1 MPAKENTV
9 ADGEVILGRV
19 SAVFGVKG
27 WLRVHSYTEP
37 RDSILSFRDW
47 SLHHDGKSQKV
58 TVAECRKQ
66 GNSLVVRFDGIG
78 DRDTAAELLGSLI
91 SVPRQQ
97 LPALPTDQYYWVDL
111 QGMQVIHRDGRVLG
125 RVAYL
130 LATGANDVLVVRE
143 GDREILVPFLTE
155 KVILNVDTTKRVI
168 NVDWDWD

>member
-9 ADGEVILGRV
+9 ADGEVILGRI

-27 WLRVHSYTEP
+27 WLKVHSYTEP

-47 SLHHDGKSQKV
+47 SLQRDGRTQKV
-58 TVAECRKQ
+58 TIAEGRKQ
-66 GNSLVVRFDGIG
+66 GNSLVVRFDGIE

-91 SVPRQQ
+91 SVPRDKLPD
-97 LPALPTDQYYWVDL
+97 LPADQYYWGDL

-143 GDREILVPFLTE
+143 GDREILVPFLTD
-155 KVILNVDTTKRVI
+155 KVILGVDATNGVI
-168 NVDWDWD
+168 NVDWEWE

>member
-27 WLRVHSYTEP
+27 WLKVHSYTEP

-47 SLHHDGKSQKV
+47 SLQQDGKRQEV
-58 TVAECRKQ
+58 TVAESRKQ
-66 GNSLVVRFDGIG
+66 GNSLVVRIDGIE

-91 SVPRQQ
+91 SVPREQ
-97 LPALPTDQYYWVDL
+97 LPELPSDQYYWGDL

-130 LATGANDVLVVRE
+130 LATGANDVLVVQE
-143 GDREILVPFLTE
+143 GDREILVPFLTDN
-155 KVILNVDTTKRVI
+155 VVLGVDTKNGVI
-168 NVDWDWD
+168 SVDWEWD

>member
-27 WLRVHSYTEP
+27 WLKVHSYTEP

-47 SLHHDGKSQKV
+47 SLQQDGKRQKV
-58 TVAECRKQ
+58 TVAESRKQ
-66 GNSLVVRFDGIG
+66 GNSLVVRIDGIE
-78 DRDTAAELLGSLI
+78 DRDTAAELLGSVI
-91 SVPRQQ
+91 SVPREQ
-97 LPALPTDQYYWVDL
+97 LPELPSDQYYWGDL

-130 LATGANDVLVVRE
+130 LATGANDVLVVQE
-143 GDREILVPFLTE
+143 GDREILVPFLTD
-155 KVILNVDTTKRVI
+155 KVILGVDTKNGVI
-168 NVDWDWD
+168 SVDWEWD